1 MGAKY
6 YSNISDQKNQDNPG
20 DHCKHSDRL
29 ENKFRNQGFEVEL
42 QLKIT
47 PGVVENVHDGPSL
60 TGSASVGEGG
70 SPAFQILNHRQFC
83 QLLSE
88 IRLLMFPLGHWLGLE
103 FLKVG
108 CLWLLKMCQTHGCC
122 FSSVLSSHPNPV
134 TIIFSMPLCPQP
146 LFHLANECHRNIFL
160 NPSFSTPVLL
170 AFGAE

>member
-1 MGAKY
+1 MPQIVPLYRRHGYAFVFPNILNVFMSLLHRDGAKY

-42 QLKIT
+42 QLNIT
-47 PGVVENVHDGPSL
+47 PGVVENVHDGPWL
-60 TGSASVGEGG
+60 TDSASVGEGG

-108 CLWLLKMCQTHGCC
+108 CL
-122 FSSVLSSHPNPV
+122 
-134 TIIFSMPLCPQP
+134 
-146 LFHLANECHRNIFL
+146 
-160 NPSFSTPVLL
+160 
-170 AFGAE
+170 